1 MTPLLIAT
9 KEGHTEVVRELLQ
22 YNAQL
27 EATGLLMVEKE
38 YRRVNIFECAVIT
51 QHFEIARLLVHA
63 GYDLTREKYLWT
75 NDDVPKQLILNL
87 DFWCWLREMVS
98 QPKTLLYGTKK
109 KIKHCLGSNVKRKLI
124 DLDLP
129 VILKNY
135 ILEVD
140 P

>member
-1 MTPLLIAT
+1 MTPLLIAI

-22 YNAQL
+22 YNTQL

-38 YRRVNIFECAVIT
+38 YRRVNIFDCAVIT
-51 QHFEIARLLVHA
+51 RHFEIARMLVHA
-63 GYDLTREKYLWT
+63 GYDLTLEKYLWA

-98 QPKTLLYGTKK
+98 QPKTLLQVTKK
-109 KIKHCLGSNVKRKLI
+109 KIKHCLGSNVKRKLN

-129 VILKNY
+129 VILKKY
-135 ILEVD
+135 IFEVD